1 MRYASAAQMVREFL
15 EGPLTRPALMHWRQ
29 QHFLSEG
36 GAAFYFGVFDSFAS
50 ARRWLPASSEFNADA
65 LQKEYVEVRT
75 RRIFAYDYPVMW
87 WLSSAFQDG
96 AQSILDIGGSVG
108 VHYYAYL
115 PFIDMPETLC
125 WSIIDVP
132 AVVAM
137 GRTLAAVRKAPALE
151 FSSNM
156 AETLSRA
163 SADVLI
169 SAGALQYMDN
179 GGAANLIEHM
189 AQRPTRVILNKL
201 PLYDGEDF
209 VTTQNLGKGC
219 FAPVHVFNRR
229 NFISSIEAQG
239 YSLRDEWSVH
249 ERALYL
255 PGFPER
261 SFSHFTGLYFCA
273 EERPGHGCEVDSEA
287 RGRSQVTSAVG
298 VLASALTLPSWEGR
312 HLSH

>member
-1 MRYASAAQMVREFL
+1 MRYANTAQMVREFL
-15 EGPLTRPALMHWRQ
+15 EGPLTRPGLMHWRR
-29 QHFLSEG
+29 QHFLSAD
-36 GAAFYFGVFDSFAS
+36 GASFYFGVFDSFAS
-50 ARRWLPASSEFNADA
+50 ARRWLPPSPEFNADA

-87 WLSSAFQDG
+87 WLSAAFRDG

-115 PFIDMPETLC
+115 PFVDMPETLS
-125 WSIIDVP
+125 WNVVEVP
-132 AVVAM
+132 SVVAI

-151 FSSNM
+151 FSPNLTESV
-156 AETLSRA
+156 SRVR
-163 SADVLI
+163 ADVLL
-169 SAGALQYMDN
+169 SAGALQYVDN
-179 GGAANLIEHM
+179 GGPANLIERM
-189 AQRPTRVILNKL
+189 ARRPLRVLLNKL

-209 VTTQNLGKGC
+209 VTTQNLGSGC
-219 FAPVHVFNRR
+219 FAPVRVFNRR

-239 YSLRDEWSVH
+239 YVLRDEWSVH

-261 SFSHFTGLYFCA
+261 SFSYFTGLYFCA
-273 EERPGHGCEVDSEA
+273 EERPGHGCEVDDEA
-287 RGRSQVTSAVG
+287 RGPSQVTSEVG

-312 HLSH
+312 HSTH